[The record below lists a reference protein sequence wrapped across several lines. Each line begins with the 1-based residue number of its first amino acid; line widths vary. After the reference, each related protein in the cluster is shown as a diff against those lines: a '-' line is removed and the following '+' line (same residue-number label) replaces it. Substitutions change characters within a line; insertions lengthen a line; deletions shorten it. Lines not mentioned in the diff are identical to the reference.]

1 MAKEEII
8 PPLKEAN
15 GEWVWRTKQ
24 AGALDALVSWL
35 EKKWGFD
42 RLPRLVSPATR
53 ERFQAAEDMH
63 RQATMAGED
72 MAELDAMM
80 IRAWKALE
88 GEALMAG
95 YEPLPGPL
103 MTVQADEAERGTI
116 CICQDD
122 THAQAVLARAKAEGW
137 NAEAWTVEEV
147 GRVLKGASP
156 IAEIKAAFPKA
167 KVVRRGQLIEDEIP
181 I

>member
-1 MAKEEII
+1 MVKEDII
-8 PPLKEAN
+8 PPLIEAN
-15 GEWVWRTKQ
+15 GEWVWRSRM
-24 AGALDALVSWL
+24 AGALDTLVAGL
-35 EKKWGFD
+35 EREWGFD
-42 RLPRLVSPATR
+42 RLPRLVSPETR
-53 ERFQAAEDMH
+53 ERFVSAQDMH

-80 IRAWKALE
+80 MRAWRALE
-88 GEALMAG
+88 AEARAGG

-103 MTVQADEAERGTI
+103 LTVQADEPERGTI

-167 KVVRRGQLIEDEIP
+167 KVVRKGQLIEDEIP

>member
-1 MAKEEII
+1 MANEEVLA
-8 PPLKEAN
+8 PLTEAN
-15 GEWVWRTKQ
+15 GEWVWRSRQ
-24 AGALDALVSWL
+24 ATALDTLVSRL
-35 EKKWGFD
+35 EREWGFD
-42 RLPRLVSPATR
+42 RLPSLVSAETR
-53 ERFQAAEDMH
+53 ERFVAAEDMH

-80 IRAWKALE
+80 MRAWAALDA
-88 GEALMAG
+88 EARALG
-95 YEPLPGPL
+95 HEPLPGPL
-103 MTVQADEAERGTI
+103 VAVQADEPERGTI

-122 THAQAVLARAKAEGW
+122 THAQAILARAKAEGW

-167 KVVRRGQLIEDEIP
+167 KVVKRGQLIEDEIP

>member
-1 MAKEEII
+1 MVKEEILA
-8 PPLKEAN
+8 PLTEAN
-15 GEWVWRTKQ
+15 GEWVWRSRM
-24 AGALDALVSWL
+24 AGALDTLVAGL
-35 EKKWGFD
+35 EREWGFD
-42 RLPRLVSPATR
+42 RLPRLVSPETR
-53 ERFQAAEDMH
+53 ERFVSAQDMH

-80 IRAWKALE
+80 MRAWRALE
-88 GEALMAG
+88 AEARAGG

-103 MTVQADEAERGTI
+103 LTVQADEAERGTI

-167 KVVRRGQLIEDEIP
+167 KVVRKGQLIEDEIP

>member
-1 MAKEEII
+1 MVKEDII
-8 PPLKEAN
+8 PPLRETN
-15 GEWVWRTKQ
+15 GEWVWRARM
-24 AGALDALVSWL
+24 AGALDTLVSKL
-35 EKKWGFD
+35 EREWGFD
-42 RLPRLVSPATR
+42 RLPRLVSPETR
-53 ERFQAAEDMH
+53 ERFVSAQDMH

-80 IRAWKALE
+80 MRAWRALE
-88 GEALMAG
+88 AEARAGG

-103 MTVQADEAERGTI
+103 LTVQADEAERGTI

-137 NAEAWTVEEV
+137 NAEVWTVEEV

-156 IAEIKAAFPKA
+156 SAEIKAAFPKA
-167 KVVRRGQLIEDEIP
+167 KGVRRGQLIEDEIP

>member
-1 MAKEEII
+1 MANEEILA
-8 PPLKEAN
+8 PLTEAN
-15 GEWVWRTKQ
+15 GEWVWRSRM
-24 AGALDALVSWL
+24 AGALDTLVAGL
-35 EKKWGFD
+35 EREWGFD
-42 RLPRLVSPATR
+42 RLPLLVSTATR

-80 IRAWKALE
+80 MRAWKALAA
-88 GEALMAG
+88 EALAAG

-103 MTVQADEAERGTI
+103 VTVQADEAERGTI

>member
-1 MAKEEII
+1 MANEEILA
-8 PPLKEAN
+8 PLTEAN
-15 GEWVWRTKQ
+15 GEWVWRSRM
-24 AGALDALVSWL
+24 AGALDTLVAGL
-35 EKKWGFD
+35 EREWGFD

-80 IRAWKALE
+80 MRAWKALAA
-88 GEALMAG
+88 EALAAG

-103 MTVQADEAERGTI
+103 LTVQADEAERGTI

>member
-1 MAKEEII
+1 MVKEDII
-8 PPLKEAN
+8 PPLAEAN
-15 GEWVWRTKQ
+15 GEWVWRSRK
-24 AGALDALVSWL
+24 AGALDERVSWL
-35 EKKWGFD
+35 EQKWGFD
-42 RLPRLVSPATR
+42 RLPRLVSPETR
-53 ERFQAAEDMH
+53 ERFRAAEDMH

-72 MAELDAMM
+72 MSEMDAMM
-80 IRAWKALE
+80 MRAWKALAA
-88 GEALMAG
+88 EALLAG

-103 MTVQADEAERGTI
+103 LTVQADEAERGTI

-137 NAEAWTVEEV
+137 NAEVWTVEEV

-167 KVVRRGQLIEDEIP
+167 KVVRKGQLIEDEIP

>member
-1 MAKEEII
+1 MGMAISDGGG
-8 PPLKEAN
+8 AGYTGGGA
-15 GEWVWRTKQ
+15 GERLGVRSAPV
-24 AGALDALVSWL
+24 AGST
-35 EKKWGFD
+35 
-42 RLPRLVSPATR
+42 ATR
-53 ERFQAAEDMH
+53 ERFVSAQDMH

-80 IRAWKALE
+80 MRAWRALE
-88 GEALMAG
+88 AEARAGG

-103 MTVQADEAERGTI
+103 MTIQADEAERGTI

>member
-1 MAKEEII
+1 
-8 PPLKEAN
+8 
-15 GEWVWRTKQ
+15 
-24 AGALDALVSWL
+24 
-35 EKKWGFD
+35 
-42 RLPRLVSPATR
+42 
-53 ERFQAAEDMH
+53 MH

-80 IRAWKALE
+80 MRAWNALAA
-88 GEALMAG
+88 EALAAG
-95 YEPLPGPL
+95 HGPLPGPL
-103 MTVQADEAERGTI
+103 VTVQADEAERGTI

-156 IAEIKAAFPKA
+156 ISEIKAAFPKA
-167 KVVRRGQLIEDEIP
+167 KVVRKGQLIQDEIP

>member
-1 MAKEEII
+1 MAKEDILA
-8 PPLKEAN
+8 PLTEAN
-15 GEWVWRTKQ
+15 GEWVWRSRM
-24 AGALDALVSWL
+24 AGALDTLVAGL
-35 EKKWGFD
+35 EREWGFD

-80 IRAWKALE
+80 MRAWKALAA
-88 GEALMAG
+88 EALAAG
-95 YEPLPGPL
+95 YEPLPGAL
-103 MTVQADEAERGTI
+103 VSIQADEVERGTI

>member
-1 MAKEEII
+1 MVKEDII
-8 PPLKEAN
+8 PPITEAN
-15 GEWVWRTKQ
+15 GEWVWRSRM
-24 AGALDALVSWL
+24 AGALDTLVAGL
-35 EKKWGFD
+35 EREWGFD
-42 RLPRLVSPATR
+42 RLPLLVSTATR

-63 RQATMAGED
+63 RQATVAGED

-80 IRAWKALE
+80 MRAWKALAA
-88 GEALMAG
+88 EALAAG

-103 MTVQADEAERGTI
+103 MTIQADEAERGTI

>member
-1 MAKEEII
+1 MVKEDII
-8 PPLKEAN
+8 PPLTEAN
-15 GEWVWRTKQ
+15 GEWVWRSRM
-24 AGALDALVSWL
+24 AGALDTLVAGL
-35 EKKWGFD
+35 EREWGFD

-53 ERFQAAEDMH
+53 ERFQTAEDMH

-80 IRAWKALE
+80 MRAWRALE
-88 GEALMAG
+88 AEARAAG

-103 MTVQADEAERGTI
+103 MTVQADEVERGTI

-156 IAEIKAAFPKA
+156 IAEIKAAFPQA

>member
-1 MAKEEII
+1 MVKEDII
-8 PPLKEAN
+8 PPLAEAN
-15 GEWVWRTKQ
+15 GEWVWRSRM
-24 AGALDALVSWL
+24 AGALDTLVA
-35 EKKWGFD
+35 EIERQWGFD
-42 RLPRLVSPATR
+42 RLPLLVSTATR

-72 MAELDAMM
+72 MAQLDAMM
-80 IRAWKALE
+80 MRAWRALE
-88 GEALMAG
+88 AEARAGG
-95 YEPLPGPL
+95 YEPLPGAL
-103 MTVQADEAERGTI
+103 VSIQADEAERGTI

-156 IAEIKAAFPKA
+156 IAEIKTAFPQA